1 MGCYGAAM
9 KDQRLKVFRS
19 AVEGVIESLDALVR
33 VSRWTE
39 PEPPPEPLRT
49 AVAKLVDRLG
59 TADRLSSG
67 AFLGS
72 PADVNKV
79 TAMCA
84 TMKKLDAAYV
94 TYRKRIQSTPE
105 ETVDAAAALETE
117 IIEATAGA
125 AYWR

>member
-1 MGCYGAAM
+1 M

-33 VSRWTE
+33 VSRWSE
-39 PEPPPEPLRT
+39 ADAPPEPLRT
-49 AVAKLVDRLG
+49 AVSKLVDRLG

-79 TAMCA
+79 TAMCT
-84 TMKKLDAAYV
+84 TMKRLDAAYV

-105 ETVDAAAALETE
+105 QTVDAAAALDAE
-117 IIEATAGA
+117 IAEATAGS

>member
-1 MGCYGAAM
+1 M

-33 VSRWTE
+33 VTRWKE
-39 PEPPPEPLRT
+39 AEPPPEPVRT

-59 TADRLSSG
+59 TADRLAAG

-79 TAMCA
+79 SAMCTAM
-84 TMKKLDAAYV
+84 KRLDAAYV
-94 TYRKRIQSTPE
+94 GYRRRVQSAPEQTP
-105 ETVDAAAALETE
+105 DAASALETE
-117 IIEATAGA
+117 IAETTATSAF
-125 AYWR
+125 WR